1 VDDQRAQEI
10 LPTQHPVL
18 QKRRIGVSR
27 ALVIVGGLALI
38 AAAAGY
44 LWLNYD
50 RFIEAAS
57 ARAEAAPE
65 AANVEEMVTLK
76 EFQSFQQL
84 TAESLRSTN
93 QDIAAQQADLRKL
106 SDQVSALTARIDVL
120 QSAAEPAPAQ
130 PATLA
135 EPVIPP
141 RPAAIAP
148 RKKPRIPK
156 PAGPISVGGAPLP
169 GEATKQPAG
178 SRAS

>member
-1 VDDQRAQEI
+1 VADQPAQET
-10 LPTQHPVL
+10 LSTQHPVL
-18 QKRRIGVSR
+18 LQRRRFGASG
-27 ALVIVGGLALI
+27 ALVVVAALAVI
-38 AAAAGY
+38 AASAGY

-57 ARAEAAPE
+57 ARAVPAPE
-65 AANVEEMVTLK
+65 PANVEEMATLK
-76 EFQSFQQL
+76 DFQSFQQQ
-84 TAESLRSTN
+84 TSESMRSTN

-141 RPAAIAP
+141 RPAAIVP
-148 RKKPRIPK
+148 RKKPRIPN
-156 PAGPISVGGAPLP
+156 PAGPISVGGTPLP
-169 GEATKQPAG
+169 LAPAQVTQ
-178 SRAS
+178 

>member
-1 VDDQRAQEI
+1 MDDQPAQEI

-18 QKRRIGVSR
+18 LRKRRIEAPR
-27 ALVIVGGLALI
+27 ALVIVGVLALI

-50 RFIEAAS
+50 RFIEAAT
-57 ARAEAAPE
+57 ARAVPPE
-65 AANVEEMVTLK
+65 GANVEEMVTLK
-76 EFQSFQQL
+76 DFQSFQQQ
-84 TAESLRSTN
+84 TAESTRSTN
-93 QDIAAQQADLRKL
+93 QDIAAEQADLRKL
-106 SDQVSALTARIDVL
+106 SDQVSALTARIDAL
-120 QSAAEPAPAQ
+120 QSAAESAPAQ

-156 PAGPISVGGAPLP
+156 PAGPISVGGTPLP
-169 GEATKQPAG
+169 LAPAQVTQ
-178 SRAS
+178 